1 MWTIKYKNS
10 EKPDTTIFNFVVSEE
25 NKVISSNEVSFSN

>member
-10 EKPDTTIFNFVVSEE
+10 EKPDKKIFSFVVSED